1 MLTPAAC
8 ACKRTRRVLC
18 VPGTTK
24 GCCFCAQRSSTCTM
38 KTDGNTLTR
47 TTTCLTSD
55 TVTPGVMSMPSIHS
69 LRCPLRCAC
78 VHMWRVCDVSGLAC
92 TAIVSSVHLCAW
104 RFVYVACGQPY
115 ALFVVCAC
123 ACGLRHWVQAV
134 SGLVRGRMLCD
145 IIELSVVLIKCCQG
159 WSWVGYDHCD
169 ACPETLIR
177 STHTHTCTHTHTH
190 TLNTQPPPP
199 PLGVRATLP
208 SFTQG
213 G

>member
-1 MLTPAAC
+1 MLGQAVHLFVCEKRYAGLLAMLTPAAC

-38 KTDGNTLTR
+38 RTDGNTSTR

-92 TAIVSSVHLCAW
+92 TVPVSSVHLCAW

-145 IIELSVVLIKCCQG
+145 LIISRFNQVLPRLAMG
-159 WSWVGYDHCD
+159 G
-169 ACPETLIR
+169 IR
-177 STHTHTCTHTHTH
+177 S
-190 TLNTQPPPP
+190 LRRVP
-199 PLGVRATLP
+199 
-208 SFTQG
+208 
-213 G
+213 